1 MNLTEY
7 SENELTL
14 VVMNDE
20 GLYNYMIELID
31 NGNSAQYITENL
43 ADHFIYTDDQFAD
56 LLESVE
62 LEIEDRRG

>member
-7 SENELTL
+7 GENELTL

-31 NGNSAQYITENL
+31 HGNSAQYITENL
-43 ADHFIYTDDQFAD
+43 ADHFVYTDDQFAD
-56 LLESVE
+56 LLDSVKS
-62 LEIEDRRG
+62 EIEERNG

>member
-7 SENELTL
+7 GENELTL

-43 ADHFIYTDDQFAD
+43 ADHFVCTDDQFAD
-56 LLESVE
+56 LLDSVKS
-62 LEIEDRRG
+62 EIEERNG